1 MRLLLL
7 FSCFFIS
14 IHSFSQTE
22 VIENINVPEGVFRT
36 TDVDRKPQLTRGMY
50 TLSLFISQNFKIDES
65 IKNKK
70 IIIFT
75 SFIVEP
81 DGSMSDIKA
90 FHVDVKDYL
99 ESNTVKT
106 LSAED
111 KINQI
116 DQIESMKGEA
126 VRVLKLFDKQWI
138 PAKNDHEYVRCL
150 YNYPIN
156 FTIE

>member
-1 MRLLLL
+1 MKILL
-7 FSCFFIS
+7 FCCLFIS
-14 IHSFSQTE
+14 INSFSQTE
-22 VIENINVPEGVFRT
+22 KNEKLKDSLKIYRT

-50 TLSLFISQNFKIDES
+50 TLSLFISKNFNIDES

-70 IIIFT
+70 IIIFS

-81 DGSMSDIKA
+81 DGSMTDTKA
-90 FHVDVKDYL
+90 FHVDVKDYI
-99 ESNTVKT
+99 ESNTTKKP
-106 LSAED
+106 SEED
-111 KINQI
+111 NI
-116 DQIESMKGEA
+116 DQLDQIASMKVEA

-138 PAKNDHEYVRCL
+138 PAKNDGEYVRCL

>member
-1 MRLLLL
+1 MKILIYCFL
-7 FSCFFIS
+7 FVT
-14 IHSFSQTE
+14 IHSFSQSE
-22 VIENINVPEGVFRT
+22 VKDIPKDTLKIYRT
-36 TDVDRKPQLTRGMY
+36 TDVDRKPLLTRGMY
-50 TLSLFISQNFKIDES
+50 TLSLFISKNFNIDES

-75 SFIVEP
+75 SFIVEK

-90 FHVDVKDYL
+90 FHVDVRDYI
-99 ESNTVKT
+99 ESNKNKT
-106 LSAED
+106 LSAEE
-111 KINQI
+111 KITQL

-126 VRVLKLFDKQWI
+126 VRVLKSFDKQWI
-138 PAKNDHEYVRCL
+138 PAKHKGEYVRCI

>member
-1 MRLLLL
+1 MKILL
-7 FSCFFIS
+7 FCCLFIS
-14 IHSFSQTE
+14 INSFSQTE
-22 VIENINVPEGVFRT
+22 INANLKDTLKIYRT

-50 TLSLFISQNFKIDES
+50 TLSLFISKNFNIDES

-75 SFIVEP
+75 SFIIEP
-81 DGSMSDIKA
+81 DGTMTDIKA
-90 FHVDVKDYL
+90 FHVDVKDYI
-99 ESNTVKT
+99 EGKT
-106 LSAED
+106 EKKTTAD
-111 KINQI
+111 DNINQL

-126 VRVLKLFDKQWI
+126 VRVLKLFNKQWI
-138 PAKNDHEYVRCL
+138 PAKNDGKLVRCL